1 MEKKKGT
8 LRRFISYYK
17 PYKLMFGLDLLA
29 AFIMAGVSVI
39 YPIVTRLIF
48 SKYITETGSDTKM
61 IIICGSILI
70 CCYIVRML
78 LKFIVDYWG
87 HGVGVR
93 MQKDMRQDLFKKFE
107 ELPFSYYDEHEIGE
121 LMSRLT
127 IDLNDV
133 SELAHHGPETIFIS
147 IVSILGSFIYLLTIN
162 YVLALIILC
171 CVPILFTISLVTRKR
186 QVRAFG
192 ESRKDIGNINA
203 QLESSLSGIRVTK
216 AFNNMDNEVEYFEKV
231 NQTYVKSKMKAY
243 KYMGIFHSSTNFV
256 VDLFNAV
263 CIIAGAFIVIY
274 TEAFELADYLAFAVS
289 ISLFVNP
296 ITQLVQFTEQFQ
308 DGSAGFR
315 RFIQIMD
322 TPIDEQKEGV
332 IEHID
337 LTGNIKFNHVF
348 FKYETSEEI
357 INDISF
363 EIKPGE
369 TIALVGTSGG
379 GKTTICHLI
388 PNFYHV
394 DDGQIFFDGVDIN
407 DISYKALRNNIGIVQ
422 QDVFL
427 FNGSIKSNIRYGKL
441 DATEEEII
449 EASKRAN
456 IYDFVMSL
464 PNGFDTKIGERGVK
478 LSGGQ
483 KQRISIARVFLKNPS
498 ILILDEATSALDNT
512 TEIAI
517 QNSLNELAK
526 DRTSIIVAHRLS
538 TIKNA
543 DRIFVINNGSIVESG
558 NHEELMKLNGEYALL
573 YNQQFKLN

>member
-162 YVLALIILC
+162 YVLALIVLC

-337 LTGNIKFNHVF
+337 LTGNIKFNRVF

-543 DRIFVINNGSIVESG
+543 DRIFVINNGAIVESG